1 MPVVE
6 EAQRASADSDNALP
20 EKAFVWPTIA
30 NLERADNAVN
40 NKTSI
45 HSSDLPS
52 TAESSG

>member
-30 NLERADNAVN
+30 NQEKADYAMN

-45 HSSDLPS
+45 HISDLPS
-52 TAESSG
+52 TATPSG

>member
-6 EAQRASADSDNALP
+6 EAQRAAADSDNAVP

-30 NLERADNAVN
+30 NQERANYAVN

-45 HSSDLPS
+45 HISDLPS
-52 TAESSG
+52 TATPSG

>member
-30 NLERADNAVN
+30 NLERADYAVN

-45 HSSDLPS
+45 HISDLPS
-52 TAESSG
+52 TAKPSG